1 MRSGLEKPLGT
12 SSVASLFASLGGP
25 NSPATLARRRAT
37 RKANAARRGREA
49 LRRAAAKIKIQRV
62 RQSVARQ
69 SVARRQ
75 PPVNI
80 NTHLKSLINQANKL
94 YLKPGSVPKYS
105 KLRNEIMN
113 ILERNNKTKFMK
125 NVLANIELK
134 KNNYFRQETNVFNKE
149 GKFNSWRGRIAVRL
163 GGKPRISE
171 IQYKTP
177 SPRRPS
183 PGRTP
188 EFISKNRK
196 AYNNLMR
203 MAASGKF

>member
-1 MRSGLEKPLGT
+1 MRSGLE
-12 SSVASLFASLGGP
+12 SVASLFASLGGP
-25 NSPATLARRRAT
+25 NSPATLARHRAT

-69 SVARRQ
+69 SVRRQ
-75 PPVNI
+75 PTVNI

-94 YLKPGSVPKYS
+94 YLKSGSVPKYS
-105 KLRNEIMN
+105 KLRTEIMS
-113 ILERNNKTKFMK
+113 ILERNNKTQFMK

-149 GKFNSWRGRIAVRL
+149 GKFNSWRGRIALKL
-163 GGKPRISE
+163 GGGPRISE

-183 PGRTP
+183 PGKTP
-188 EFISKNRK
+188 QFISKNRK

>member
-1 MRSGLEKPLGT
+1 MRSGLE
-12 SSVASLFASLGGP
+12 SVASLFASLGGP
-25 NSPATLARRRAT
+25 NSPATLARHRAT

-69 SVARRQ
+69 SVRRQ
-75 PPVNI
+75 PTVNI

-94 YLKPGSVPKYS
+94 SLKSGSVPKYS
-105 KLRNEIMN
+105 KLRTEIMS
-113 ILERNNKTKFMK
+113 ILERNNKTQFMK

-134 KNNYFRQETNVFNKE
+134 KNNYVIQETNVFNKE
-149 GKFNSWRGRIAVRL
+149 GKFNSWRGRIALKL
-163 GGKPRISE
+163 GGGPRISE

-177 SPRRPS
+177 SPKRPS
-183 PGRTP
+183 PGKTP

>member
-1 MRSGLEKPLGT
+1 MPSGLEKPLNMSVSTMWATMGGT
-12 SSVASLFASLGGP
+12 I
-25 NSPATLARRRAT
+25 SPATLARRRAT
-37 RKANAARRGREA
+37 RKANAAQRGREA
-49 LRRAAAKIKIQRV
+49 LRRAAAKLKMQRM

-75 PPVNI
+75 PTVNI

-94 YLKPGSVPKYS
+94 YLAPRSVPKYS
-105 KLRNEIMN
+105 KLRTEIMS
-113 ILERNNKTKFMK
+113 ILERNNKTQFMK

-134 KNNYFRQETNVFNKE
+134 KNNYFMQETNVFNKE
-149 GKFNSWRGRIAVRL
+149 GKFNSWRGRIALKL
-163 GGKPRISE
+163 GGGPRISE

-183 PGRTP
+183 PGKTP